1 MIFLGRIKMDDQYTW
16 TLSKI
21 EDINCKRPTKDRFF
35 EIQELLCPETF
46 SIKILQF
53 VKKFKLGVDNGF
65 CSPYLVWC
73 LTSSKMERGI
83 ESLMYEVFCKI
94 YSDFS

>member
-1 MIFLGRIKMDDQYTW
+1 MDDQYTW

-21 EDINCKRPTKDRFF
+21 EDINCKRPAKDRFF

-53 VKKFKLGVDNGF
+53 VKKFKLGSREWILF
-65 CSPYLVWC
+65 SIFSLV
-73 LTSSKMERGI
+73 
-83 ESLMYEVFCKI
+83 
-94 YSDFS
+94 SDKL